1 MRASEFWLI
10 TGGRMEPEPPSCL
23 LEEASK
29 AVTRL
34 QEAERLRQA
43 GDLVGSLG
51 VLEALFSSGPL
62 APGALND
69 AGLILQKLGKY
80 ERAEAAFLQAIQG
93 TPEPVAALVNL
104 GALRRML
111 GRPQEAF
118 ADLMKAL
125 EIDPDSAV
133 GWNNLGMLLRDLR
146 RQPMAISAFKRA
158 VSLAPEWVVPRRNLG
173 VALSEAGD
181 TSQAL
186 QEFRAAI
193 ELAPGEPQTF
203 SNFLLCLNYLENLG
217 CSEIIKAHRAYGE
230 RFAVEESSPFANPR
244 QRNRTLRV
252 GFVSGDLR
260 DHSVSWFFEP
270 LLESL
275 AGSDLECVCISSAPV
290 SGPVTDRLKLQAAG
304 WLDIFAHSDES
315 AERMIR
321 DAGID
326 VLIDLSGHT
335 AANRLALFAR
345 RPAPVQMTMIGYLQ
359 TTGLRTMDY
368 RISDAWLDP
377 DHVPDRVTDQR
388 EVAEENDAPEQ
399 LIRLKSG
406 AFGFRLPADAPEV
419 GPLPASSASSSEL
432 VFASL
437 NNLTKLQ
444 PKVIEAWARILSSV
458 EGSRLLVLGSDS
470 ERLLRGLAQ
479 YGVGPE
485 RVVHHQRMP
494 MSEFYKMLSGVHIA
508 LDTFPFNG
516 LTVNLLAAWMGV
528 PTLTLRG
535 NTPHGRA
542 GSAVAERL
550 GYPELIAESVEDY
563 VAKAVRLARDP
574 EALGGMRVGL
584 RERIR
589 LGFGDHAAHA
599 AQFRE
604 AVRVA
609 WEGWCG
615 A

>member
-1 MRASEFWLI
+1 M
-10 TGGRMEPEPPSCL
+10 
-23 LEEASK
+23 
-29 AVTRL
+29 
-34 QEAERLRQA
+34 
-43 GDLVGSLG
+43 
-51 VLEALFSSGPL
+51 AL
-62 APGALND
+62 
-69 AGLILQKLGKY
+69 
-80 ERAEAAFLQAIQG
+80 
-93 TPEPVAALVNL
+93 
-104 GALRRML
+104 
-111 GRPQEAF
+111 
-118 ADLMKAL
+118 
-125 EIDPDSAV
+125 
-133 GWNNLGMLLRDLR
+133 
-146 RQPMAISAFKRA
+146 SAFKRA

-173 VALSEAGD
+173 VALSEAGE

-193 ELAPGEPQTF
+193 DLAPEEPQTF

-217 CSEIIKAHRAYGE
+217 CSEIIKAHRTYGE
-230 RFAVEESSPFANPR
+230 RFAVKETSPFANPC

-275 AGSDLECVCISSAPV
+275 AGSNLECVCISSAPV
-290 SGPVTDRLKLQAAG
+290 SGPVTDRLKLLAAG
-304 WLDIFAHSDES
+304 WIDIFAHPDES

-377 DHVPDRVTDQR
+377 DQR
-388 EVAEENDAPEQ
+388 EGAEENHAPEQ
-399 LIRLKSG
+399 LIRLRSG

-419 GPLPASSASSSEL
+419 GPLPASSAASSQVL
-432 VFASL
+432 FASL

-479 YGVGPE
+479 HGVGPE

-494 MSEFYKMLSGVHIA
+494 LPEFYKMLSGVHIA

-535 NTPHGRA
+535 STPHGRA

-550 GYPELIAESVEDY
+550 GHPELVAESPEDY
-563 VAKAVRLARDP
+563 VGNAVRLARDP
-574 EALGGMRVGL
+574 EALGRIRFGL
-584 RERIR
+584 RERVR
-589 LGFGDHAAHA
+589 LGFGDHATHA
-599 AQFRE
+599 EQFRQ
-604 AVRVA
+604 AVRGA
-609 WEGWCG
+609 WERWCE
-615 A
+615 AQN